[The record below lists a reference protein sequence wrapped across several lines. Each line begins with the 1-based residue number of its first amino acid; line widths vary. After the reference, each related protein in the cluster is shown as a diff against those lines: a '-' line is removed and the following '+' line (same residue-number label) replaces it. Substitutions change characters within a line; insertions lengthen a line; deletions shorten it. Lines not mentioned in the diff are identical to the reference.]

1 MYISTKQAA
10 ERWNM
15 SDRQVR
21 KLCEDGKVEGA
32 TRVGKIWSIPE
43 NAQKPNHKNFNIDEE
58 IAKKKLQLSKM
69 RPLTAGELKRL
80 KGEFLVSNT
89 YNSNAIEGNTLTLRE
104 TELVLRGVT
113 IDKKP
118 LKDHL
123 EAVGHKEAFEY
134 VCAIVKEKPKLTER
148 VIKEIH
154 SLVLSDM
161 PQDKGVY
168 RRVQVNILGAKVE
181 PTNPI
186 FIAEKMAALIKEY
199 NSSEEPDLIK
209 KLAIFHIKFEC
220 IHPFIDGNGRTGRLL
235 VNLELMKNGFPPIDI
250 KFADRTKY
258 YNAFDAFNEKHDIK
272 PMENLLKNYVLNEL
286 NRYLKI
292 IKK

>member
-10 ERWNM
+10 EKWSL

-21 KLCEDGKVEGA
+21 KLCEEGKIDGA
-32 TRVGKIWSIPE
+32 TRIGKIWSIPD
-43 NAQKPNHKNFNIDEE
+43 NAEKPTKNLSLDDE

-69 RPLTAGELKRL
+69 RPLTMGEIKRL
-80 KGEFLVSNT
+80 KQEFMVNNT

-104 TELVLRGVT
+104 TELVLRGIT

-134 VCAIVKEKPKLTER
+134 ICSLVKEKPKLTER

-154 SLVLSDM
+154 SLVLADM
-161 PQDKGVY
+161 PEDKGVY

-186 FIAEKMAALIKEY
+186 FIAEKMQALIKEY
-199 NSSEEPDLIK
+199 NSSKEKDLLK

-235 VNLELMKNGFPPIDI
+235 VNLELMKNGYPPIDI
-250 KFADRTKY
+250 KFSDRTKY
-258 YNAFDAFNEKHDIK
+258 YNAFDAFNLKHDIS

-286 NRYLKI
+286 TKYLKI